1 MHPGMFGWFRHA
13 HGHGDAHAHGG
24 GGCGVH
30 ASPEGWGGHGGPGGG
45 HRGHGGHGHFGGP
58 PDDGD
63 GFGGGGFGVRRP
75 LRFLAHKLDLDER
88 QVEALA
94 EILDELKI
102 ERAQSAVDTRRSTS
116 AFAEAVAGET
126 LDVAKLEA
134 AAGDRV
140 KSAERVRDAVVKML
154 TKLHAL
160 LGADQRQRL
169 AYLLRTGALSI

>member
-13 HGHGDAHAHGG
+13 HRGE
-24 GGCGVH
+24 GCGVH
-30 ASPEGWGGHGGPGGG
+30 ASPEGWGGHGGHGG
-45 HRGHGGHGHFGGP
+45 GHGGHGHFGGA

-63 GFGGGGFGVRRP
+63 GGFGVRRP
-75 LRFLAHKLDLDER
+75 LRFLAHKLDLDEK

-140 KSAERVRDAVVKML
+140 KSAERVRTAVVKML

>member
-13 HGHGDAHAHGG
+13 HRGHGGE
-24 GGCGVH
+24 GCGVH
-30 ASPEGWGGHGGPGGG
+30 ASPEGWGGHGGHEG
-45 HRGHGGHGHFGGP
+45 GHGGHGHAHFGSP
-58 PDDGD
+58 SDDGD
-63 GFGGGGFGVRRP
+63 GLGGGGFGVRRP
-75 LRFLAHKLDLDER
+75 LRFLAHKLDLDEK

-126 LDVAKLEA
+126 LDAAKLEA

-140 KSAERVRDAVVKML
+140 KSAERVRTAVVRML
-154 TKLHAL
+154 TKIHAL
-160 LGADQRQRL
+160 LNAEQRQRL